1 MKKYFNLKYQSLITI
16 LITLIF
22 AISGYYYNQSI
33 PQKWYFK
40 YSIGKTNNTK
50 VYIHYID
57 RAFNS
62 MNKGSASVINS
73 FIQDQIYKQSVLNK
87 NPALQ
92 NLEITPDLI
101 AFYTEGSLE
110 NLNENLDALLLQ
122 INKNLHL
129 EVSDYINSLE
139 STISRV
145 SELNYKIKQDELN
158 VALEFYKKKGI
169 EPVGFAQEIINIVEI
184 LHDRDDLTQTVRNY
198 LLRLSALLN
207 DLKNNSSTQFLE
219 LDLEKS
225 KKLGNKDSLEFSK
238 IRNIHKVFAGNDI
251 LKLNGLIEKKNLKPS
266 FVTTSISFAM
276 FGLTFSIFLSL
287 IIGIFSKKINIKK
300 LSTLLNLK

>member
-40 YSIGKTNNTK
+40 YSIGKTNNTR
-50 VYIHYID
+50 VYIRYID
-57 RAFNS
+57 STFNS
-62 MNKGSASVINS
+62 MKDGGTNVINS
-73 FIQDQIYKQSVLNK
+73 FIQDKIYKQAVLNK

-110 NLNENLDALLLQ
+110 NLNENLDALLSQ
-122 INKNLHL
+122 INSNIHL
-129 EVSDYINSLE
+129 EIKNYIDSLE
-139 STISRV
+139 STISTV
-145 SELNYKIKQDELN
+145 SELNYEIKKDELG
-158 VALEFYKKKGI
+158 VAVEFYNREGI
-169 EPVGFAQEIINIVEI
+169 EPVGFTREIINIVDI
-184 LHDRDDLTQTVRNY
+184 LHTRDDLTQTVRGY

-207 DLKNNSSTQFLE
+207 DLKNTTSIQFLQ
-219 LDLEKS
+219 LDLEKR
-225 KKLGNKDSLEFSK
+225 KKLGNRDSLEFSK
-238 IRNIHKVFAGNDI
+238 IKKIYKEFASHDI

-276 FGLTFSIFLSL
+276 FGLTLSIFLSL